1 MQSSHGSYGIW
12 NWSLELS
19 GWHNKSRE
27 VRQFNVHLS
36 SCLGVSSEHQEP
48 TDCGTVKYYILY
60 NTDKLSYCW
69 WFRNPSITSWYGKC
83 PIIFRILYT
92 CMGKPPV
99 SEKSLQVLWASVGH
113 NVPHETFW
121 EPGNFCLEGFLDRW
135 ERFWRFFWGEVMIF
149 FFWGGEG
156 RRWSQ
161 KNMML
166 FFRKRWKIPS
176 FCVGEMLALGC
187 KKFGK
192 KKR

>member
-1 MQSSHGSYGIW
+1 MKLKSWTLWMTQQVPGSQAIQRP
-12 NWSLELS
+12 SLKLFRCEL
-19 GWHNKSRE
+19 WTSRTN
-27 VRQFNVHLS
+27 R
-36 SCLGVSSEHQEP
+36 
-48 TDCGTVKYYILY
+48 CGTVKYYILY

-121 EPGNFCLEGFLDRW
+121 EPGFLFGGFLDRGKD
-135 ERFWRFFWGEVMIF
+135 FGDFFGGGDDF

-156 RRWSQ
+156 E
-161 KNMML
+161 
-166 FFRKRWKIPS
+166 
-176 FCVGEMLALGC
+176 GGA
-187 KKFGK
+187 KKHDVIF
-192 KKR
+192 